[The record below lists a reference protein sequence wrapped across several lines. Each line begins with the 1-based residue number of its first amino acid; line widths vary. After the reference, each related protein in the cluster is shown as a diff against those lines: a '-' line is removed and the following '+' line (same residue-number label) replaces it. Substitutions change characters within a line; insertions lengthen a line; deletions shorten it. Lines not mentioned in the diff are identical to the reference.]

1 MTNEYVRQ
9 DFNGSSKK
17 HKWFSLG
24 FPLKILPIKRTRM
37 VWYMVWI
44 LDFQRLF
51 VRGGLFVDDSPGT
64 FYR

>member
-1 MTNEYVRQ
+1 MNEYVRQ

-44 LDFQRLF
+44 SNVYSFEEVYLWTIHQELF
-51 VRGGLFVDDSPGT
+51 IDRKD
-64 FYR
+64 

>member
-1 MTNEYVRQ
+1 MNEYVRQ

-51 VRGGLFVDDSPGT
+51 VRGLFVDDSPET